1 MFLEIIFLKLLDSNG
16 ICCEFAGWTG
26 EFYKV
31 TERVTDRVT
40 DRVTEKEQ
48 EILALLLE
56 NAGYTMPQL
65 AEKLKTAENSGNAFK
80 IFERKI
86 SDRAC
91 GFRQKGLLEN
101 KLKKL
106 DKNFKNLILKTF
118 VLQILSQFAT
128 IKW

>member
-1 MFLEIIFLKLLDSNG
+1 MIIRKCGLYYATVGGKIKNQQ
-16 ICCEFAGWTG
+16 
-26 EFYKV
+26 K
-31 TERVTDRVT
+31 
-40 DRVTEKEQ
+40 
-48 EILALLLE
+48 
-56 NAGYTMPQL
+56 
-65 AEKLKTAENSGNAFK
+65 NSGNAFK